1 MGKTTRWITT
11 GIIGGTIVVTSIQ
24 LGNLFDLQQA
34 DQETASI
41 ANQPKITMVSKA
53 KITNFKTT
61 YNGKAIATKNKAI
74 SVRGKYLVPAN
85 EVLKKAGAK
94 VSYNSTTKTLT
105 IKAGSKTTTHKQGTN
120 YAYINKKK
128 TSLSTKSMV
137 HKGVTMVPYDLVSK
151 ATTAKV
157 TVSSAT
163 KTIKITKTKTKTATK
178 YKNVYGIK
186 VKWQGHTYGSDNQ
199 TQYNK
204 SVKKVTDYINARSDE
219 YIFGDIFHYAFLDY
233 FRDGKKAPKKLDQ
246 DMISMDDYNKY
257 FRDGKIVPKSI
268 DQDSGVYK
276 YMLAAAENWGG
287 QLRDNGV
294 PYSTIQ
300 KADEAS
306 YWVMQIAQDYQY
318 TTVKQGKDA
327 YSAYNILFEK
337 KGDCDA
343 SAHRDQLIFD
353 YFGFKTKIVYGTNHA
368 ELNIKID
375 GKWYEYIS
383 DSFAEVN

>member
-74 SVRGKYLVPAN
+74 SVGGKYLVPAN
-85 EVLKKAGAK
+85 EVLKKAGAT
-94 VSYNSTTKTLT
+94 VSYNSKTKTLT
-105 IKAGSKTTTHKQGTN
+105 IKAGSKTTTHKRGTN

-163 KTIKITKTKTKTATK
+163 KTIKITKPATK
-178 YKNVYGIK
+178 YENVNGIK

-199 TQYNK
+199 TQYDK
-204 SVKKVTDYINARSDE
+204 SVNKVINYINSHSKE
-219 YIFGDIFHYAFLDY
+219 YTFGQKYHDAYIAY
-233 FRDGKKAPKKLDQ
+233 FRDGKKAPKNLDQ
-246 DMISMDDYNKY
+246 DSSFYE
-257 FRDGKIVPKSI
+257 
-268 DQDSGVYK
+268 
-276 YMLAAAENWGG
+276 YMLAGAEHWGG

-300 KADEAS
+300 RADEAS
-306 YWVMQIAQDYQY
+306 YWTMQLAQDNQY
-318 TTVKQGKDA
+318 TTVKKGRDA
-327 YSAYNILFEK
+327 YSAYHILFEK

-343 SAHRDQLIFD
+343 AAHFIQLVFD
-353 YFGFKTKIVYGTNHA
+353 KFGFQTRVVYGTNH
-368 ELNIKID
+368 EEVNIKI
-375 GKWYEYIS
+375 GNNWYEYIS
-383 DSFAEVN
+383 DSFHEVK

>member
-94 VSYNSTTKTLT
+94 VSYNSKTKTLT
-105 IKAGSKTTTHKQGTN
+105 IKAGSKTTTHKRGTN

-137 HKGVTMVPYDLVSK
+137 YKGVTMVPYDLVSK

-163 KTIKITKTKTKTATK
+163 KTIKITKTVTKPADYSSIKTL
-178 YKNVYGIK
+178 Y
-186 VKWQGHTYGSDNQ
+186 QGHDYGADNQ
-199 TQYNK
+199 TQYDKTMQYVNK
-204 SVKKVTDYINARSDE
+204 YIDSYADNRFQFGGE
-219 YIFGDIFHYAFLDY
+219 YTKSYEAY
-233 FRDGKKAPKKLDQ
+233 FKDGVNAPKQ
-246 DMISMDDYNKY
+246 MDYNM
-257 FRDGKIVPKSI
+257 S
-268 DQDSGVYK
+268 
-276 YMLAAAENWGG
+276 
-287 QLRDNGV
+287 
-294 PYSTIQ
+294 
-300 KADEAS
+300 
-306 YWVMQIAQDYQY
+306 DYQY
-318 TTVKQGKDA
+318 GLYFAKEWGGDFRTNKVPYDTIIKVNKVSMLATNILSDA
-327 YSAYNILFEK
+327 NYTDHGATRDMYSAYQIFFEQR
-337 KGDCDA
+337 GDCD
-343 SAHRDQLIFD
+343 SRAHAMQAVFD
-353 YFGFKTKIVYGTNHA
+353 KYGFTTRVKYGTTHAQVEVKIENH
-368 ELNIKID
+368 
-375 GKWYEYIS
+375 WYAY
-383 DSFAEVN
+383 DSGSFSSY